1 MENINKPHTPI
12 KQWAEDDRPREKM
25 LQQGASS
32 LSKSELLAILI
43 NNGTRSRSAM
53 ELARDLL
60 NTCNSNIHQLA
71 KLSIA
76 DIQKVKGI
84 GPAKAVT
91 IKAALE
97 LGIRKETDRISLEK
111 IIFKTSESAAEFL
124 QFRLQDKA
132 VEVFA
137 VIYLN
142 KGQRLLEYQELS
154 TGGITGTVV
163 DVRNIARKAVELG
176 ATSVLIAHNHPSG
189 NLHPSEQD
197 KQLTKKIKQGLQMLD
212 IALVDHII
220 ISDEGYYSF
229 QDSGGF

>member
-60 NTCNSNIHQLA
+60 NTCNSNIHLLA

-97 LGIRKETDRISLEK
+97 LGIRKETDRISMEK
-111 IIFKTSESAAEFL
+111 MIFKTSESAADYL

-176 ATSVLIAHNHPSG
+176 ATSVVIAHNHPSG

-197 KQLTKKIKQGLQMLD
+197 KVLTKKIKQGLQMLD
-212 IALVDHII
+212 ITLVDHII

>member
-76 DIQKVKGI
+76 DIQKIKGI

-97 LGIRKETDRISLEK
+97 LGIRKETDRISMEK
-111 IIFKTSESAAEFL
+111 MIFKTSESAADFL

-189 NLHPSEQD
+189 NLQPSEQD
-197 KQLTKKIKQGLQMLD
+197 KQLTKKIKQGLQVLD

>member
-212 IALVDHII
+212 ISLVDHII

>member
-25 LQQGASS
+25 LQQGAST
-32 LSKSELLAILI
+32 LSKSELIAILI

-60 NTCNSNIHQLA
+60 NTCNSNIHLLA

-97 LGIRKETDRISLEK
+97 LGIRKETDRISMEK
-111 IIFKTSESAAEFL
+111 MIFKTSESAADYL
-124 QFRLQDKA
+124 QFRLQDRA

-189 NLHPSEQD
+189 NLQPSEQD
-197 KQLTKKIKQGLQMLD
+197 KHLTKKIKQGLQTLD
-212 IALVDHII
+212 IALIDHLI

-229 QDSGGF
+229 QDNGGF